1 MPTTSK
7 SLLSN
12 EMASLSRELG
22 TYFNSLGDRVAYSSV
37 EESPADRT
45 PRSISAQLDTSACIG
60 GLTLWES
67 GSAFFEVIAATDGRS
82 IVRQQCEGL
91 GLEGARSI
99 IQRFVSCVM
108 EYEEATPGAS

>member
-1 MPTTSK
+1 MPPTSK
-7 SLLSN
+7 LLLSN

-22 TYFNSLGDRVAYSSV
+22 TCFDSLGDRVAYSSV

-60 GLTLWES
+60 GLTLWEN
-67 GSAFFEVIAATDGRS
+67 GSAFFEVIAAADGRS
-82 IVRQQCEGL
+82 IMRQQYEEL
-91 GLEGARSI
+91 GLEGARAI

-108 EYEEATPGAS
+108 EYEQMIPGTY